1 LGLISAGEPGTLSR
15 TWPQGHHVPRQR
27 FLRDLTKLGEGR
39 AIELDAIRGLA
50 ILLAVGSHI
59 NRYTGNGVVDAVL
72 APGILFGEAG
82 VDIFFVLSG
91 FLIGGLILREIEN
104 TGHFR
109 AGRFLVRR
117 AFRLWPVL
125 YLFLLM
131 QLVRQAFPAGQFLPQ
146 VLLNVQNYFRTPLSH
161 LWSLAVEEQFYF
173 AAALVLPFLVRRNL
187 SARSLFLGLAAVGIV
202 SGGLRTIMVLRGA
215 DPLSIQSETHYRLDV
230 LIVGILLALVKL
242 RRPRY
247 SRGFQRHRGLAAAFA
262 VAICGRRLEAVSCR
276 CRATRWPP
284 ASSTATVSGFSF
296 RRAPSLKAPSMM
308 ALAWA
313 SVSSVAGMVSSSVLV
328 MGRLRPAVGSRSR
341 YRKIGQTDRKICSIL
356 GDQGP
361 HIASAISPPRLRRI
375 ISTREPGNRR
385 SP

>member
-1 LGLISAGEPGTLSR
+1 
-15 TWPQGHHVPRQR
+15 VPRQR
-27 FLRDLTKLGEGR
+27 FLWDLIKLGEGR

-91 FLIGGLILREIEN
+91 FLIGGLILREIDN
-104 TGHFR
+104 TGNFR

-131 QLVRQAFPAGQFLPQ
+131 QLVRQAFPAGEFLPQ

-173 AAALVLPFLVRRNL
+173 AAALALPFLVRRSL
-187 SARSLFLGLAAVGIV
+187 STRSLVIGLGALGIV
-202 SGGLRTIMVLRGA
+202 SGGLRTVMVLRGA
-215 DPLSIQSETHYRLDV
+215 DLFSIQAETHYRLDV

-242 RRPRY
+242 RRPTYYRGLQRY
-247 SRGFQRHRGLAAAFA
+247 RGLAAAFA
-262 VAICGRRLEAVSCR
+262 VAICG
-276 CRATRWPP
+276 
-284 ASSTATVSGFSF
+284 
-296 RRAPSLKAPSMM
+296 
-308 ALAWA
+308 ALAALSSHSDRVSIALDYPLQTALGASLILAADGIAMGRYAHWA
-313 SVSSVAGMVSSSVLV
+313 LKPLALMGLYSYSMYIWHVGIGRQVRAYVEAQSGSGVLATLASYAAVVVFSVAITRLV
-328 MGRLRPAVGSRSR
+328 ERPMINIRDRLFPSYHSKSARELADDAALAAPR
-341 YRKIGQTDRKICSIL
+341 
-356 GDQGP
+356 
-361 HIASAISPPRLRRI
+361 ASL
-375 ISTREPGNRR
+375 
-385 SP
+385 